1 MTVKEK
7 LILVGIEELE
17 KNGIEGLSLRR
28 VAELSGVSC
37 AAPYRHFKD
46 KSAFIVAI
54 LEYINDK
61 WANIQD
67 SIIEQHPED
76 KQKQILEV
84 CLAYVRFLVENPHF
98 RAIILLIPKSVDA
111 EQIKVR
117 HQLTESLKNLVYGYA
132 EEVGMSEEDVYA
144 KSFLVRSLLYGAAM
158 FIDGKT
164 MEYNDQTMDLL
175 RKLIE
180 REF

>member
-17 KNGIEGLSLRR
+17 KHGLESLSLRR

-46 KSAFIVAI
+46 KNAFIIAI
-54 LEYINDK
+54 VEYINEK
-61 WANIQD
+61 WAEIQD
-67 SIIEQHPED
+67 SIIEQYPGD
-76 KQKQILEV
+76 KRKQILEV

-98 RAIILLIPKSVDA
+98 RAIILLIPKSVDP
-111 EQIKVR
+111 EQIKTR
-117 HQLTESLKNLVYGYA
+117 HQLSENLKNLVHSYA
-132 EEVGMSEEDVYA
+132 VEAGMSEEDEYA

-164 MEYNDQTMDLL
+164 MEYNEETMQLL